1 MPKLSTATMSHE
13 LAQASL
19 APVTKTVTSAKLTA
33 LLDEYMT
40 VTAKLDQLESRK
52 RALAAILKDEWHT
65 RHGPKIETEE
75 YLSTEV
81 PSHSSHISKEL
92 LLKLGVK
99 VTVIA
104 KATVEKAYSYVKVTR
119 KQEVQSG
126 D

>member
-1 MPKLSTATMSHE
+1 MPKA
-13 LAQASL
+13 AASLTL
-19 APVTKTVTSAKLTA
+19 APVETVTTKTVTSARLDA
-33 LLDEYMT
+33 LLEEYMT
-40 VTAKLDQLESRK
+40 VTAKLDQLEQKK
-52 RALAAILKDEWHT
+52 RHLALTLKDEWHK
-65 RHGPKIETEE
+65 RHGAKIETGE

-81 PSHSSHISKEL
+81 PSHSSNISREL

-104 KATVEKAYSYVKVTR
+104 KATVQKAYTYVKVTR